1 MKLRELRQQRLMTQR
16 EVAERSGITVTTLS
30 RIENGKVI
38 PTFKTIRNLAEVF
51 GISPQEMREIVA
63 SAQLPLWAVTPPR
76 RGGERG
82 EQGER
87 GKPGEQ

>member
-1 MKLRELRQQRLMTQR
+1 MNLRELRHERMITQR
-16 EVAERSGITVTTLS
+16 EVAERAGITVTTLS

-63 SAQLPLWAVTPPR
+63 SAQLPLWAVAPPR

-82 EQGER
+82 
-87 GKPGEQ
+87 KPGEQ

>member
-1 MKLRELRQQRLMTQR
+1 MNLRELRHERMITQR
-16 EVAERSGITVTTLS
+16 EVAERAGITVTTLS

-63 SAQLPLWAVTPPR
+63 SAQLPLWAVAPPR
-76 RGGERG
+76 WGGEGGERR
-82 EQGER
+82 EQ
-87 GKPGEQ
+87 

>member
-1 MKLRELRQQRLMTQR
+1 MNMRDLRQQQLMTQR
-16 EVAERSGITVTTLS
+16 EVAERAGITVTTLS

-63 SAQLPLWAVTPPR
+63 SAQLPLWAVSPLP

-82 EQGER
+82 KR
-87 GKPGEQ
+87 GEQ

>member
-1 MKLRELRQQRLMTQR
+1 MNMRDLRQQQLMTQR
-16 EVAERSGITVTTLS
+16 EVAERAGITVTTLS

-63 SAQLPLWAVTPPR
+63 SAQLPLWAVTPSTSG
-76 RGGERG
+76 RGTGG
-82 EQGER
+82 VG
-87 GKPGEQ
+87 G